1 MNHKPALMQAFKK
14 KFGGEYV
21 RENGKWFWTDGTEKN
36 LVSTSWLSMKLQTE
50 TTTAAPVVK
59 TEPVAVVPTVKE
71 HHKNEVSE
79 HKNETLVKD
88 VGNKA
93 PSEEQKSETKVQ
105 ELTKNELRRLKR
117 KERREKKLENE
128 ENHENEPE

>member
-1 MNHKPALMQAFKK
+1 MNRKQTLMHTFKNQ
-14 KFGGEYV
+14 FGGEEV
-21 RENGKWFWTDGTEKN
+21 RENGKWFWTNGTEKN
-36 LVSTSWLSMKLQTE
+36 LVSYAWLSMKLKTE
-50 TTTAAPVVK
+50 TPTAVPVIK
-59 TEPVAVVPTVKE
+59 TEPTPAVPTVKE

-128 ENHENEPE
+128 EHHENEPE